1 MTAKLLSL
9 IISIPGILLAFSV
22 HEYAHAKMA
31 YKLGDSTPKF
41 QGRLT
46 LNPVAHIDLIGF
58 LMILI
63 MNFGW
68 AKPVEINKKAF
79 KNPIKDDLKVSIAGP
94 LANLITGII
103 IMAIIT
109 LLNRLFNINNAIT
122 PYILFLNIL
131 ATAAELNILLFF
143 LNIVPIPGFD
153 GYYILGDLCPK
164 LRNDLLAKVE
174 AYWIFIFIFL
184 IIPIPF
190 LGNSVFYYI
199 VHVPTVK
206 FLDLLIKFFTI
217 F

>member
-1 MTAKLLSL
+1 MTAKLLLL
-9 IISIPGILLAFSV
+9 IISIPGILIAFSV

-46 LNPVAHIDLIGF
+46 LNPIAHVDIIGF

-63 MNFGW
+63 MHFGW

-79 KNPIKDDLKVSIAGP
+79 KNPRRDDLKVSIAGP

-103 IMAIIT
+103 LMAIT
-109 LLNRLFNINNAIT
+109 ALLNRIFNINNATT
-122 PYILFLNIL
+122 PYILFLNML
-131 ATAAELNILLFF
+131 VTAAELNILLFF
-143 LNIVPIPGFD
+143 LNLVPIPGLD
-153 GYYILGDLCPK
+153 GYHILGDLFPK
-164 LRNDLLAKVE
+164 LINDLSAKFE
-174 AYWIFIFIFL
+174 TYWVFIFIFL
-184 IIPIPF
+184 MIPIPF

-206 FLDLLIKFFTI
+206 FLSLLSKFFSM